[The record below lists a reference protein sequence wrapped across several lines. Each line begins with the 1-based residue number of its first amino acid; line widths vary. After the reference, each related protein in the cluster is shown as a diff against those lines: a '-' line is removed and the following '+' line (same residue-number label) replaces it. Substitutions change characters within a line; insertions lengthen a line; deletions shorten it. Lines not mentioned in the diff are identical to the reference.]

1 MKHILLYTTRQST
14 LNCREKRLTFS
25 MFIDLA
31 MENNLNFFR
40 EKKFRKLGMLKLR
53 SIICGI
59 FHTSIR
65 YQMFLYILVENF
77 TAHLLVKS
85 LGQTIETI

>member
-1 MKHILLYTTRQST
+1 
-14 LNCREKRLTFS
+14 

-53 SIICGI
+53 SISCGI
-59 FHTSIR
+59 FHTAIR

-77 TAHLLVKS
+77 TAHLLVKI